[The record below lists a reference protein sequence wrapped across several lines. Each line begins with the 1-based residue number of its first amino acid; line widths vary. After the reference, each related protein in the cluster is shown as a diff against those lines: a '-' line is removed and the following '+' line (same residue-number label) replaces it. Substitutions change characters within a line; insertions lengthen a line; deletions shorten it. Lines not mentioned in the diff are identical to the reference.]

1 MKVRYSEKDKKS
13 TLPEMRIQ
21 KVSIACLPWT
31 KRSIT
36 RRLIFSIDDLP
47 PPLSLPLFNTK
58 SNQLEFLLVFL
69 AQGYGEH
76 PWRWWLR
83 WMAHFARFDVMGI
96 RGFTRDP
103 GIKIIQTSILFIALS
118 AFGIFSSGLI
128 LDRRPNGIVISP
140 LWFNFIKYER
150 HHFDNE
156 NH

>member
-1 MKVRYSEKDKKS
+1 
-13 TLPEMRIQ
+13 MRIQ
-21 KVSIACLPWT
+21 KF
-31 KRSIT
+31 RSRVFRERT
-36 RRLIFSIDDLP
+36 GRSRGVFSIDDLP
-47 PPLSLPLFNTK
+47 PFSLPLFNTK

-140 LWFNFIKYER
+140 L
-150 HHFDNE
+150 
-156 NH
+156 